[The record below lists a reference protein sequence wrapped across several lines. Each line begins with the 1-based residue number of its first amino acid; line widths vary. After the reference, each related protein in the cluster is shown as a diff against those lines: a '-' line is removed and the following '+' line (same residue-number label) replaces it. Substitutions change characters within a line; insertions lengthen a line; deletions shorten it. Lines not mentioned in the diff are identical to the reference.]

1 MSKHLKA
8 VHTVGLVIG
17 GVAAVLQDEAAALHI
32 TWLEGV
38 DTGAGAG
45 AGAGASAH
53 LASEA
58 VGVVISAQGAQPR
71 SRNYR
76 LLAGGA
82 PLSKLAVG
90 ISH

>member
-1 MSKHLKA
+1 MSKHLEA

-38 DTGAGAG
+38 EAGAG
-45 AGAGASAH
+45 AGAGASDH

-58 VGVVISAQGAQPR
+58 VGVVISAQGAQPC